1 MPLTPLDIPAG
12 VYRHGTDLEGA
23 NRWRDVN
30 LVRWR
35 NGSIQPIGGWVF
47 REKTGDSITEAP
59 RGAIAWVDNSFNSN
73 IAVGT
78 ASNLYYISSGNAV
91 TDITPAGFTAGNE
104 NAQVNVGYGGN
115 FYGTSLYGV
124 SRPYSGVFQE
134 CTTWSLDTWGEYLV
148 GCSVDDGKLYEW
160 QLSTDLGTETVT
172 NGVFSSGGAGWT
184 IGTGWTAIS
193 NVADAVGPLTYEL
206 SQTITVTDSTA
217 YILTFV
223 ADSSVTPHDD
233 GDPSYLRVRV
243 VGSSGDI
250 VSQRV
255 VYGTNSIRW
264 NSDDTSADIIFEPFA
279 GTGTA
284 AYRDKIDNVSNKS
297 APAALQISNAPINC
311 SGLVVTEERFLF
323 ALAAGGNPR
332 KVQWSDKED
341 NTTWTPLATNE
352 AGDIELQTNGEILS
366 GHRMRGRTLILTTT
380 DAHVATYIGPQ
391 LVFSFERVGTS
402 CGAISRKACIANQ
415 EGAFWMGQKGF
426 FMFNGSSVEEMRCDV
441 LDYVFE
447 DINRSQQ
454 SKVWAVHN
462 SQYGEAWWF
471 YPSSFSNINNR
482 YVVFNYKEG
491 YWNIGNIERS
501 AGFDAGVFSN
511 PIWFGNDGA
520 MYDHEKNYDYGD
532 YIPYAETGPLL
543 LGPQII
549 KVNEIIPDE
558 KTQGDVN
565 LEFKTR
571 FYPNVETTT
580 TLADHIERSYGPYD
594 PSNPTSVRFSGRQI
608 RMRISSSV
616 DVISTGLFAN
626 KIYRAA
632 TGQEPEL
639 SLLSETVNGRKLG
652 DIKNNGSIDASDWYT
667 YLQWSF
673 GADIDDDSKNWIEN
687 VLYPYIINNSTAY
700 ADFISRKATNWRFG
714 LPRLNIIQGGR
725 R

>member
-47 REKTGDSITEAP
+47 REKTGASINEAP

-78 ASNLYYISSGNAV
+78 ASKLFYISSGNAV

-104 NAQVNVGYGGN
+104 DAQVNVGYGGN
-115 FYGTSLYGV
+115 FYGTGLYGV

-160 QLSTDLGTETVT
+160 QL
-172 NGVFSSGGAGWT
+172 N
-184 IGTGWTAIS
+184 TA
-193 NVADAVGPLTYEL
+193 N
-206 SQTITVTDSTA
+206 
-217 YILTFV
+217 
-223 ADSSVTPHDD
+223 
-233 GDPSYLRVRV
+233 
-243 VGSSGDI
+243 
-250 VSQRV
+250 
-255 VYGTNSIRW
+255 
-264 NSDDTSADIIFEPFA
+264 
-279 GTGTA
+279 
-284 AYRDKIDNVSNKS
+284 
-297 APAALQISNAPINC
+297 PAAVITNAPTNC

-341 NTTWTPLATNE
+341 NTTWAPLATNE

-366 GHRMRGRTLILTTT
+366 GHRMRARTLILTTT

-447 DINRSQQ
+447 DVNRAQQ
-454 SKVWAVHN
+454 SKIWAVHN

-471 YPSSFSNINNR
+471 YPSSDSNVNNR
-482 YVVFNYKEG
+482 YVIFDYKEG
-491 YWNIGNIERS
+491 HWSIGKIERS
-501 AGFDAGVFSN
+501 AGFDAGVFSS
-511 PIWFGNDGA
+511 PIWFSNSGA
-520 MYDHEKNYDYGD
+520 MYDHEKNYSYGD
-532 YIPYAETGPLL
+532 YIPYAETGPLV
-543 LGPQII
+543 LGPEVI
-549 KVNEIIPDE
+549 KVNSFIPDE
-558 KTQGDVN
+558 KTQGALK

-571 FYPNVETTT
+571 FYPNDV
-580 TLADHIERSYGPYD
+580 ERSYGPYD

-608 RMRISSSV
+608 RM
-616 DVISTGLFAN
+616 
-626 KIYRAA
+626 KIYNDAEIDSNA
-632 TGQEPEL
+632 LLYGFLKAGTGIDPYEQ
-639 SLLSETVNGRKLG
+639 LLSVRVDGRMIG
-652 DIKNNGSIDASDWYT
+652 DIDNDGRLTSGDTSAYNKYINGLLAIPEQVA
-667 YLQWSF
+667 
-673 GADIDDDSKNWIEN
+673 WIED
-687 VLYPYIINNSTAY
+687 VLYPYILDNIVEY
-700 ADFISRKATNWRFG
+700 APFVSSSSGAWRFG